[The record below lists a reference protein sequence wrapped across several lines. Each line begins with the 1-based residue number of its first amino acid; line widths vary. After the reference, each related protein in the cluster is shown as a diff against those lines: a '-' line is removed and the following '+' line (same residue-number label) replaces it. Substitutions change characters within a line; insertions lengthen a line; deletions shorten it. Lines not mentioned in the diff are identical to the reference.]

1 MCVSLCIGVYV
12 AFPLR
17 LSTCTFIINPNT
29 SSNTNTVAPLRHPGS
44 PKGVVVDGSGSTSV
58 RVSWE
63 AVEDADYYTV
73 SFSAALR
80 LCRVDSHFV
89 SVTAVDVPTTSITV
103 GEGVGSNDTSS
114 LRAYS
119 THLVTVV
126 AFSDKWGKT
135 VGSEATRL
143 TTLRRGKQVM
153 LVTTF

>member
-1 MCVSLCIGVYV
+1 M
-12 AFPLR
+12 
-17 LSTCTFIINPNT
+17 
-29 SSNTNTVAPLRHPGS
+29 
-44 PKGVVVDGSGSTSV
+44 VVDGSDSTSV

-73 SFSAALR
+73 SFSATVGDDQEG
-80 LCRVDSHFV
+80 LCRDDSHFA

-103 GEGVGSNDTSS
+103 GEDVRSNDTSS

-119 THLVTVV
+119 TYLVTVV

-143 TTLRRGKQVM
+143 ITLRRAKQVM
-153 LVTTF
+153 